1 VQPLRAVSR
10 ASRVKTVK
18 LGSAFVA
25 GLLVLTGCVGPGISS
40 ATPPAAPTTPV
51 PTTAVPT
58 FETATATGTAIAS
71 TSASATASPAGPGMA
86 VPDYHGRRPMSASD
100 SGPMLWP
107 TQTRM
112 MVWADWN
119 TEITRYGFVD
129 VSGTRVL
136 PPRYEGYDYCRDTAG
151 RVSFVLAFE
160 TGRKAAVLDLTGKV
174 FAHAP
179 TRSAT
184 CGPAGDLVF
193 SRWFDAELGHHKD
206 GLMNVRTGKI
216 LLPLAPGRHIKAL
229 GDGVLANVS
238 DLKGE
243 YFFNPRS
250 GKRTPHPGWVT
261 EAGLEPGAPGL
272 PATTVKPDGEVTGPV
287 GYVGLSGTWVA
298 KPEFVEASAFRDGHA
313 VVKLAENRYTFLDT
327 RLHRV
332 GGEWTGIDPVG
343 LDPTESGKAAGYLV
357 SGPQGQALLGT
368 DLRTII
374 TPGSGTIE
382 CLSEAGGAC
391 SVLGAD
397 GRRSLV
403 VLPKGKFTAM
413 PAGFAHALSPSFAA
427 DGVEDGGNVA
437 KRIQAIGSGGVAQLD
452 AVSTCNHTGTAYVAC
467 DSPSWGV
474 LPPVVVDSKGRRT
487 GFATIE
493 PVFDPV
499 GTGDAAY
506 YWAVAGRYQGFI
518 DDSGN
523 WRYRESR
530 YTRVEE

>member
-1 VQPLRAVSR
+1 M
-10 ASRVKTVK
+10 K
-18 LGSAFVA
+18 LGGALAA
-25 GLLVLTGCVGPGISS
+25 GLLVLTGCVGPGTSS
-40 ATPPAAPTTPV
+40 PPPSASTTPAPTAGAPAASASPSVSAPASPT
-51 PTTAVPT
+51 A
-58 FETATATGTAIAS
+58 ATSAPGTAI
-71 TSASATASPAGPGMA
+71 
-86 VPDYHGRRPMSASD
+86 PDYAGARPMPASD

-107 TQTRM
+107 TSTTM
-112 MVWADWN
+112 TVWADWT
-119 TEITRYGFVD
+119 TEITRYGFVS
-129 VSGTRVL
+129 VTGTRVL
-136 PPRYEGYDYCRDTAG
+136 PPRYEGYDYCRDRAG

-160 TGRKAAVLDLTGKV
+160 TGRKAVVLDLTGKV
-174 FAHAP
+174 VAHAP

-184 CGPAGDLVF
+184 CGPVGDVVF
-193 SRWFDAELGHHKD
+193 STWFDAELGHHKD
-206 GLMNVRTGKI
+206 GLLDVGTGKI
-216 LLPLAPGRHIKAL
+216 LLPLAPGRHIETL

-238 DLKGE
+238 ELRGE

-272 PATTVKPDGEVTGPV
+272 PATTVKPDGEVTGSI

-298 KPEFVEASAFRDGHA
+298 KPEFVEASAFRGGHA

-327 RLHRV
+327 RLRRV
-332 GGEWTGIDPVG
+332 GDEWTGIEPVD
-343 LDPTESGKAAGYLV
+343 LDPTESGNVAGYLV
-357 SGPQGQALLGT
+357 SGPEGQALLGT

-374 TPGSGTIE
+374 APGSGTIE
-382 CLSEAGGAC
+382 CLPEADGAC
-391 SVLGAD
+391 SVLGTD

-403 VLPKGKFTAM
+403 VLPKGKKTAM
-413 PAGFAHALSPSFAA
+413 PDGFVHALSPSFVA
-427 DGVEDGGNVA
+427 DGAQDGGNVA

-452 AVSTCNHTGTAYVAC
+452 KVSTCNHVGKAWVAC

-474 LPPVVVDSKGRRT
+474 LPPIVVDAKGRRT
-487 GFATIE
+487 AFATIE
-493 PVFDPV
+493 PVLDPV
-499 GTGDAAY
+499 GSAHAAY